1 MNKLKILHNQRCSKS
16 RECLAMLSDSNY
28 EVAIVD
34 YLKNP
39 PSIAE
44 LKALARKLG
53 MRPKEFLRTRE
64 NILTELSLDLEDDAA
79 VFAAMHAHPIL
90 IERPIIDSS
99 DRAVVGRPPEK
110 LQEFLRELKRV

>member
-1 MNKLKILHNQRCSKS
+1 
-16 RECLAMLSDSNY
+16 MLSDSNY
-28 EVAIVD
+28 EVTVVD

-44 LKALARKLG
+44 LKALASKLG
-53 MRPKEFLRTRE
+53 MRPKQFLRTQE
-64 NILTELSLDLEDDAA
+64 SILAELSLDQEDDAA

-90 IERPIIDSS
+90 IERPIIESA

-110 LQEFLRELKRV
+110 LQEFLGELKLI